1 MTIER
6 RTFLSGA
13 LALGA
18 SAVAKR
24 AIALPIIDRHTLGRL
39 AQSTSVL
46 ESRIDVLIKEPIA
59 NISPDIY
66 GHFAEHLGGVIYDG
80 VWVGEKSKVP
90 NTDGIRNALV
100 DALRRIKASVIR
112 WPGGCFAD
120 SYDWRD
126 GIGPRNQRPRRT
138 NFWLDAQEWP
148 KGVAVPDGPWKYETN
163 QFGTNEFVR
172 FCQLAGAQPYM
183 AVNVRGMGAQD
194 FYKWVEYC
202 NSPAGSTTG
211 AEQRASGS
219 MPSRDPFKVQFW
231 GIGNESWG
239 CGGNLTPE
247 EYSAEYR
254 RFTAAIPG
262 YGVPHK
268 FIASGAN
275 GGDLNWTRGFFS
287 KIAEKSPGL
296 FNGLYGWGLHHY
308 SWNVSL
314 GKTNEW
320 VAGKGDAV
328 NFDAAQYYELLKAA
342 VGVEDLIN
350 QHWTVMGQY
359 DRQHRVKLAVDEWGA
374 WHKPGSQLDP
384 THLLGQQSTIRDAV
398 LAGLTLDIFNRHADK
413 VVMANVAQLINCLQ
427 SLFFAHE
434 DKFTLTPTFHV
445 FEMYSAHPGAQSV
458 RAEFVS
464 PRVSYT
470 RDDKPSDF
478 EGLAGSASL
487 LGKQVTLTVVN
498 PDLSAPR
505 ETVIA
510 VSGAHISSCQAR
522 VLSASDVHAHNS
534 FENPNVVA
542 PRDEK
547 VSVGSEGGLVFRFAP
562 ASVTRLQ
569 LALV

>member
-6 RTFLSGA
+6 RVFLGGA
-13 LALGA
+13 LAVGA
-18 SAVAKR
+18 TVFAKR
-24 AIALPIIDRHTLGRL
+24 AIGAPIADRPML
-39 AQSTSVL
+39 AQSARAL

-59 NISPDIY
+59 GISPDIY

-80 VWVGEKSKVP
+80 IWVGEKSKVP
-90 NTDGIRNALV
+90 NTDGIRTALV
-100 DALRRIKASVIR
+100 DALKRIKPSVIR

-126 GIGPRNQRPRRT
+126 GIGPRSQRPRRT

-172 FCQLAGAQPYM
+172 FCQLAGAQPYL

-211 AEQRASGS
+211 ADLRASGS
-219 MPSRDPFKVQFW
+219 LPSRDPFKVQFW

-254 RFTAAIPG
+254 RFTAAVPG
-262 YGVPHK
+262 YDMPHK

-287 KIAEKSPGL
+287 KTAEKSPGL

-314 GKTNEW
+314 GKTNDW
-320 VAGKGDAV
+320 IAGKGDAV
-328 NFDAAQYYELLKAA
+328 DFDAAQYYELLKAA
-342 VGVEDLIN
+342 VGVESLID

-359 DRQHRVKLAVDEWGA
+359 DRQHRVKLVVDEWGA
-374 WHKPGSQLDP
+374 WHKTGSQLDP
-384 THLLGQQSTIRDAV
+384 THLLGQQSTMRDAV
-398 LAGLTLDIFNRHADK
+398 LAGLTLDTFNRHADK

-427 SLFFAHE
+427 SLFLAHE
-434 DKFTLTPTFHV
+434 DKFILTPTFHV

-458 RAEFVS
+458 RAEFLS

-478 EGLAGSASL
+478 QGLAGSASL
-487 LGKQVTLTVVN
+487 NGKQVTLTIVN
-498 PDLSAPR
+498 PDLTAPR
-505 ETVIA
+505 ETEIA
-510 VSGAHISSCQAR
+510 VAGARISSCQAR
-522 VLSASDVHAHNS
+522 VLSASDVHTHNS
-534 FENPNVVA
+534 FENANVVA
-542 PRDEK
+542 PRDET
-547 VSVGSEGGLVFRFAP
+547 VSVGPGGALVFRFAP

-569 LALV
+569 LALL

>member
-6 RTFLSGA
+6 RVFLGGA
-13 LALGA
+13 LAVGA
-18 SAVAKR
+18 TVFAKR
-24 AIALPIIDRHTLGRL
+24 AIGAPIADRPML
-39 AQSTSVL
+39 AQSARAL

-59 NISPDIY
+59 GISPDIY

-80 VWVGEKSKVP
+80 IWVGEKSKVP
-90 NTDGIRNALV
+90 NTDGIRTALV
-100 DALRRIKASVIR
+100 DALKRIKPSVIR

-126 GIGPRNQRPRRT
+126 GIGPRSQRPRRT

-172 FCQLAGAQPYM
+172 FCQLAGAQPYL

-211 AEQRASGS
+211 ADLRASGS
-219 MPSRDPFKVQFW
+219 LPSRDPFKVQFW

-254 RFTAAIPG
+254 RFTAAVPG

-287 KIAEKSPGL
+287 KTAEKSPGL

-314 GKTNEW
+314 GKTNDW
-320 VAGKGDAV
+320 IAGKGDAV
-328 NFDAAQYYELLKAA
+328 DFDAAQYYELLKAA
-342 VGVEDLIN
+342 VGVESLID

-359 DRQHRVKLAVDEWGA
+359 DRQHRVKLVVDEWGA
-374 WHKPGSQLDP
+374 WHKAGSQLDP
-384 THLLGQQSTIRDAV
+384 THLLGQQSTMRDAV
-398 LAGLTLDIFNRHADK
+398 LAGLTLDTFNRHADK

-427 SLFFAHE
+427 SLFLAHE
-434 DKFTLTPTFHV
+434 DKFILTPTFHV

-458 RAEFVS
+458 RAEFLS

-478 EGLAGSASL
+478 QGLAGSASL
-487 LGKQVTLTVVN
+487 NGKQVTLTVVN
-498 PDLSAPR
+498 PDLTAPR
-505 ETVIA
+505 ETEIA
-510 VSGAHISSCQAR
+510 VAGARISSCQAR
-522 VLSASDVHAHNS
+522 VLSASDVHTHNS
-534 FENPNVVA
+534 FENANVVA
-542 PRDEK
+542 PRDET
-547 VSVGSEGGLVFRFAP
+547 VSVGPGGALVFRFAP

-569 LALV
+569 LALL

>member
-6 RTFLSGA
+6 RVFLGGA
-13 LALGA
+13 LAAGA
-18 SAVAKR
+18 TVLAKR
-24 AIALPIIDRHTLGRL
+24 AIALPIFNRPRL
-39 AQSTSVL
+39 AQSARAL
-46 ESRIDVLIKEPIA
+46 ESRIDILIKEPIA
-59 NISPDIY
+59 NINPDIY

-80 VWVGEKSKVP
+80 IWVGEKSKVP
-90 NTDGIRNALV
+90 NTHGIRTALV
-100 DALRRIKASVIR
+100 EALRRIKPSVIR

-126 GIGPRNQRPRRT
+126 GIGPRSQRPRRT

-148 KGVAVPDGPWKYETN
+148 KNGTVPDGPWKYDTN
-163 QFGTNEFVR
+163 HFGTNEFVR

-183 AVNVRGMGAQD
+183 AVNVRGLGAHE

-211 AEQRASGS
+211 ADVRASGE

-254 RFTAAIPG
+254 RFTAAMPG

-275 GGDLNWTRGFFS
+275 GGDLNWTRGFFART
-287 KIAEKSPGL
+287 AEKSAGL
-296 FNGLYGWGLHHY
+296 FNSLYGWGLHHY

-314 GKTNEW
+314 GKTNDW
-320 VAGKGDAV
+320 IAGKGDAV
-328 NFDAAQYYELLKAA
+328 DFDAAQYYELLKAA
-342 VGVEDLIN
+342 AGVENLID

-359 DRQHRVKLAVDEWGA
+359 DRQHRVKLVVDEWGA
-374 WHKPGSQLDP
+374 WHKTGSQLDP
-384 THLLGQQSTIRDAV
+384 THLLGQQSTMRDAV

-413 VVMANVAQLINCLQ
+413 VVMGNIAQLINCLQ
-427 SLFFAHE
+427 SLFLAHE
-434 DKFTLTPTFHV
+434 DKFVLTPTFHV
-445 FEMYSAHPGAQSV
+445 FEMYSAHPGSQSV

-470 RDDKPSDF
+470 RDDKPADF
-478 EGLAGSASL
+478 QGLAGSASL
-487 LGKQVTLTVVN
+487 NGKQVTLTVVN
-498 PDLSAPR
+498 SDLTAPR
-505 ETVIA
+505 ETEIA
-510 VSGAHISSCQAR
+510 VAGASISSCQAR
-522 VLSASDVHAHNS
+522 VLSATDVHAHNS
-534 FENPNVVA
+534 FEHPNVLA
-542 PRDEK
+542 PRDET
-547 VSVGSEGGLVFRFAP
+547 GSPGAGGKLVFRFAP

-569 LALV
+569 LVLV

>member
-1 MTIER
+1 MSFDR
-6 RTFLSGA
+6 RRFLGSA
-13 LALGA
+13 LAVGA
-18 SAVAKR
+18 TVLAKR
-24 AIALPIIDRHTLGRL
+24 ATALPFFDRPRL
-39 AQSTSVL
+39 SQSSSAL
-46 ESRIDVLIKEPIA
+46 ESRIEILIKEPIA
-59 NISPDIY
+59 VINPDIY

-80 VWVGEKSKVP
+80 IWVGEKSKVP
-90 NTDGIRNALV
+90 NTDGIRTALV
-100 DALRRIKASVIR
+100 DALKRIKPSVIR

-126 GIGPRNQRPRRT
+126 GIGLRSQRPRRT

-148 KGVAVPDGPWKYETN
+148 KNVTVPDGPWKYDTN

-172 FCQLAGAQPYM
+172 FCQLAGAQPYL

-219 MPSRDPFKVQFW
+219 LPIRDPFKVQFW

-254 RFTAAIPG
+254 RFTAAMPG

-275 GGDLNWTRGFFS
+275 GGDLNWTRGFFART
-287 KIAEKSPGL
+287 AEKSTGL
-296 FNGLYGWGLHHY
+296 FNSLYGWGLHHY

-314 GKTNEW
+314 GKTNDW
-320 VAGKGDAV
+320 TAGKGDAV
-328 NFDAAQYYELLKAA
+328 DFDAAQYYELLKAA

-350 QHWTVMGQY
+350 QHWTLMGQY
-359 DRQHRVKLAVDEWGA
+359 DRLHRVKLVVDEWGA
-374 WHKPGSQLDP
+374 WHKAGSQLDP
-384 THLLGQQSTIRDAV
+384 THLLGQQSTMRDAV

-427 SLFFAHE
+427 SLFLAHE
-434 DKFTLTPTFHV
+434 DKFILTPTFHV

-458 RAEFVS
+458 RAEFLS

-478 EGLAGSASL
+478 QGLAGSASL
-487 LGKQVTLTVVN
+487 NGKQVTLTVVN
-498 PDLSAPR
+498 SDLTAPR
-505 ETVIA
+505 ETEIA
-510 VSGAHISSCQAR
+510 VAGARISSGQAR

-534 FENPNVVA
+534 FENPQVLA
-542 PRDEK
+542 PRDEP
-547 VSVGSEGGLVFRFAP
+547 VGVGPGGALVFRFAP